1 MTGCALPS
9 QVNSILTAVV
19 QGMRKEEPD
28 AGVRHAATVA
38 LYNAIVFAQTNFE
51 NPEERN
57 YLMQVSTTASNCPYT
72 WCY

>member
-1 MTGCALPS
+1 M

-57 YLMQVSTTASNCPYT
+57 YLMQVSKMQHEKASQPADDT
-72 WCY
+72 STM

>member
-1 MTGCALPS
+1 MNCPS

-57 YLMQVSTTASNCPYT
+57 YLMQVGRTTRSCSDT
-72 WCY
+72 WFC